1 MIISESYTTELDR
14 VASVEEN
21 GLSALDDGQQ
31 IDKHTLAH
39 DALVLAVFFVV
50 TRFCLEKIML
60 CMKNSLP

>member
-1 MIISESYTTELDR
+1 M
-14 VASVEEN
+14 EEN